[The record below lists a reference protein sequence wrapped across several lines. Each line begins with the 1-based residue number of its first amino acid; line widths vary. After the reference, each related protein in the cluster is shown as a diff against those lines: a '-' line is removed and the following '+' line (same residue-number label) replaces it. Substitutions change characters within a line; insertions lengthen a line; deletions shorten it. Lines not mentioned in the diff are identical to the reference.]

1 MIASVINMRNANSVP
16 KATLQRYPVYLKA
29 LRKLQKNGV
38 SKIMSKELSQ
48 FVDIEPTT
56 IRRDFSFLGNLGK
69 QGYGYDVDKLI
80 DIFNAELGVDFDE
93 KIILVGAGNL
103 GRALLNYNKWDYVV
117 GEIACAFDTDPSKVG
132 SMFGVQVYHMDTL
145 EENMPAG
152 CRIAILTVSE
162 NIQDTVDRLID
173 NGITGIVDFTH
184 EHFKVPRGVVVKYV
198 DVVSSIQE
206 LVFVT
211 NSMNTGSSA
220 DDHHSESSSPL
231 ALWNSTG

>member
-1 MIASVINMRNANSVP
+1 MKNQNTVP

-38 SKIMSKELSQ
+38 SRIMSKELSN
-48 FVDIEPTT
+48 FVGIEPTT

-69 QGYGYDVDKLI
+69 QGYGYNVDTLI
-80 DIFNAELGVDFDE
+80 DIFNSQLGGDFDE

-117 GEIACAFDTDPSKVG
+117 GEITCAFDSDRAKVG
-132 SMFGVQVYHMDTL
+132 NLFGVEVYHMDTL
-145 EENMPAG
+145 EENMPKG
-152 CRIAILTVSE
+152 CRIAILTVSDDVQ
-162 NIQDTVDRLID
+162 NTVDRLIR

-184 EHFKVPRGVVVKYV
+184 QHFQVPRGVVVKAV

-206 LVFVT
+206 LVFTT
-211 NSMNTGSSA
+211 NSMDITA
-220 DDHHSESSSPL
+220 EKQD
-231 ALWNSTG
+231 

>member
-1 MIASVINMRNANSVP
+1 MRTYNNVP

-29 LRKLQKNGV
+29 LTKLQKNGV
-38 SKIMSKELSQ
+38 TRIMSKELSS

-80 DIFNAELGVDFDE
+80 EIFNQQLGVDFDE

-117 GEIACAFDTDPSKVG
+117 GEITCAFDADPEKTG
-132 SMFGVQVYHMDTL
+132 ELFGIQVYDIKDL
-145 EENMPAG
+145 EEKIPDG
-152 CRIAILTVSE
+152 CRIAILTISDNVQE
-162 NIQDTVDRLID
+162 TVDRLVKA
-173 NGITGIVDFTH
+173 GITGIVDFTH
-184 EHFKVPRGVVVKYV
+184 QHFQAPRGVVIKVV

-206 LVFVT
+206 LVFQT
-211 NSMNTGSSA
+211 NSIDSKA
-220 DDHHSESSSPL
+220 
-231 ALWNSTG
+231 AK

>member
-1 MIASVINMRNANSVP
+1 MGAVIKMKNANSVP

-38 SKIMSKELSQ
+38 SKIMSRELSI

-56 IRRDFSFLGNLGK
+56 IRRDFSFLGSLGK

-80 DIFNAELGVDFDE
+80 EIFDSELGVDFDE

-117 GEIACAFDTDPSKVG
+117 GEITCAFDTDPEKTG
-132 SMFGVQVYHMDTL
+132 NMFGIDVYLLDEL
-145 EENMPAG
+145 EERMPKG
-152 CRIAILTVSE
+152 CRIAILTISE
-162 NIQDTVDRLID
+162 DVQKTVDRLVA

-184 EHFKVPRGVVVKYV
+184 QHFQVPHNVAVKAI

-206 LVFVT
+206 LVFTT
-211 NSMNTGSSA
+211 NSMNSSA
-220 DDHHSESSSPL
+220 TKQ
-231 ALWNSTG
+231 NS

>member
-1 MIASVINMRNANSVP
+1 MKNANPVP

-56 IRRDFSFLGNLGK
+56 IRRDFSFLGSLGK
-69 QGYGYDVDKLI
+69 QGYGYDVNKLI
-80 DIFNAELGVDFDE
+80 EIFNSELGVDFDE

-103 GRALLNYNKWDYVV
+103 GKALLNYNKWDYVV
-117 GEIACAFDTDPSKVG
+117 GEITCAFDSDPAKVG
-132 SMFGVQVYHMDTL
+132 SIFGIEVYSMDSL
-145 EENMPAG
+145 EEKMPEG
-152 CRIAILTVSE
+152 CRIAILTISE
-162 NIQDTVDRLID
+162 NVQKTVDRLIE

-184 EHFKVPRGVVVKYV
+184 QHFQVPRGVVVKVV

-206 LVFVT
+206 LVFTT
-211 NSMNTGSSA
+211 NSMDTNTTA
-220 DDHHSESSSPL
+220 EK
-231 ALWNSTG
+231 

>member
-1 MIASVINMRNANSVP
+1 MKNQNTVP

-38 SKIMSKELSQ
+38 SRIMSKELSS
-48 FVDIEPTT
+48 FVGIEPTT

-80 DIFNAELGVDFDE
+80 DIFNSQLVVDIDE

-117 GEIACAFDTDPSKVG
+117 GEITCAFDNDPEKVG
-132 SMFGVQVYHMDTL
+132 NLFGIEVYHLDTL

-152 CRIAILTVSE
+152 CRIAILTIS
-162 NIQDTVDRLID
+162 QDVQATVDRLIRA
-173 NGITGIVDFTH
+173 GITGIVDFTH
-184 EHFKVPRGVVVKYV
+184 QHFQVPRGVVVKAV

-206 LVFVT
+206 LVFTT
-211 NSMNTGSSA
+211 NSMDISA
-220 DDHHSESSSPL
+220 EKQD
-231 ALWNSTG
+231 

>member
-1 MIASVINMRNANSVP
+1 MKNQNTVP

-38 SKIMSKELSQ
+38 NRIMSKELSN
-48 FVDIEPTT
+48 FVGIEPTT

-69 QGYGYDVDKLI
+69 QGYGYNVDTLI
-80 DIFNAELGVDFDE
+80 DIFNSQLGGDFDE

-117 GEIACAFDTDPSKVG
+117 GEITCAFDNDPEKVG
-132 SMFGVQVYHMDTL
+132 NLFGVEVYHMDTL
-145 EENMPAG
+145 EENMPKG
-152 CRIAILTVSE
+152 CRIAILTVSTDVQ
-162 NIQDTVDRLID
+162 NTVDRLIR

-184 EHFKVPRGVVVKYV
+184 QHFQVPRGVVVKAV

-206 LVFVT
+206 LVFTT
-211 NSMNTGSSA
+211 NSMDITA
-220 DDHHSESSSPL
+220 EKQD
-231 ALWNSTG
+231 